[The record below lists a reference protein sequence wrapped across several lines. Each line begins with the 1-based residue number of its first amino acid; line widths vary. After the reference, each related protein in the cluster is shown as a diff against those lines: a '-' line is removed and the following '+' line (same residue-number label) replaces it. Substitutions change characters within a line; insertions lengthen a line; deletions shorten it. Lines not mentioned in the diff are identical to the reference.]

1 MTAHRKIFRI
11 EAQMR
16 TTQKDGA
23 TAVATDD
30 FEARERHKEL
40 MREIAALKTMM
51 QPTQEMG
58 EQVLENYKQEFAQAQ
73 KLKSE
78 LDEIYEAINRTKHE
92 IATLHHSGFEGE
104 EMSRVTNELDAVVM
118 GTEQATE
125 QILAAAEFVD
135 EKAGI
140 LAGNLTGDD
149 ETHAQEIQ
157 ERILEIFEACNFQ
170 DLTGQRI
177 TKVVRTLSFIEE
189 RIIRMMEIWGGIESF
204 NDIEV
209 EEREKRT
216 GDAALLNGP
225 SLETDIDVAS
235 QDDIDAL
242 FA

>member
-1 MTAHRKIFRI
+1 MTATKKIFRI

-16 TTQKDGA
+16 GA
-23 TAVATDD
+23 SRGADESAVVDD
-30 FEARERHKEL
+30 FAAQERHTELMKEL
-40 MREIAALKTMM
+40 SALKQLV

-58 EQVLENYKQEFAQAQ
+58 EHVLENYKQELAQAV

-104 EMSRVTNELDAVVM
+104 EMVRVTNELDAVVM
-118 GTEQATE
+118 GTEGATD
-125 QILAAAEFVD
+125 QILSAAEYID
-135 EKAGI
+135 ERAGI
-140 LAGNLTGDD
+140 LASHLTGDD
-149 ETHAQEIQ
+149 EGTAQEIQ
-157 ERILEIFEACNFQ
+157 ERVLEIFEACNFQ

-177 TKVVRTLSFIEE
+177 TKVVRAFSFIEE

-204 NDIEV
+204 NDIEA
-209 EEREKRT
+209 EKMPERT
-216 GDAALLNGP
+216 GDDALLNGP
-225 SLETDIDVAS
+225 ALEDEENVAS